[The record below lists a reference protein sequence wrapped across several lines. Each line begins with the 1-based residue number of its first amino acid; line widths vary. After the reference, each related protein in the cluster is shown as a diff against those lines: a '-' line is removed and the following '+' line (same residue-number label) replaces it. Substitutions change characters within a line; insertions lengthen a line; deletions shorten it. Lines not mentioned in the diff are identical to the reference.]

1 MISLRIIGSLA
12 VALFAAAGLSA
23 SAQTGEP
30 NTLRIGLTA
39 ADVPLTTGQADN
51 GGEGMRFMGYTVYDA
66 LITPAAATASE
77 PMRMVPGLAT
87 SWAPDPRD
95 NKRWIFK
102 IRPNVKFHD
111 GSIFNAEA
119 AVWNLDKL
127 LNHDAPQFDAKQAS
141 QGRSRIPAV
150 KSYRAIDSSTLEVI
164 TGEPNAYL
172 PYQIA
177 WVGMSSPTQWEKVGK
192 SWDAFARSPSGTGPW
207 KLVRLVP
214 RERAELVRNTDYWN
228 KAAIP
233 AIEKLI
239 LVPVPDSN
247 TRVAALRSGQ
257 LDWIEQPAPDSVS
270 TLKANGFSVV
280 AGPVLNNWSWTFNR
294 TEGSPWNDIRI
305 RRAANLAINRPALAS
320 MTSGLV
326 LASKGVVVPTSEWF
340 GRPSFEPKYDPEEAK
355 RLLAQAGYSTTK
367 PLDMIVLITSSD
379 SGQARGLVMNEAV
392 QQDLAKVGI
401 NVSFEVLEW
410 NTLLNVWR
418 SGSRHANSKGAQAI
432 NVGYFQQD
440 PFAAFERHVRS
451 DLVAPNGTNW
461 GYYAD
466 PEMDQL
472 LTEAR
477 QSFDS
482 TQQKKVLIRIH
493 EKMVNEAL
501 FLMLIH
507 DLSPIALSPRVV
519 GYVHPKNTVV
529 AYDWSFI
536 KLKN

>member
-1 MISLRIIGSLA
+1 MKTRRMFVSLA
-12 VALFAAAGLSA
+12 VALFAAAA
-23 SAQTGEP
+23 FPADAQTGDA

-66 LITPAAATASE
+66 LILPLAATATES
-77 PMRMVPGLAT
+77 MRMVPGLAT

-111 GSIFNAEA
+111 GSLFNAEA

-127 LNHDAPQFDAKQAS
+127 LNRDAPQFDPKQAS

-150 KSYRAIDSSTLEVI
+150 KSYRAIDSQTLEVI
-164 TGEPNAYL
+164 TSEPNAYL

-177 WVGMSSPTQWEKVGK
+177 WVVMSSPAQWEKVGK
-192 SWDAFARSPSGTGPW
+192 NWEAFARAPSGTGPW
-207 KLVRLVP
+207 KLVRFVP

-233 AIEKLI
+233 AIENLI
-239 LVPVPDSN
+239 LVPIADSN

-257 LDWIEQPAPDSVS
+257 LDWIEQPAPDAVS
-270 TLKANGFSVV
+270 ALKAGGFSVI
-280 AGPVLNNWSWTFNR
+280 AGPVLNNWCWTFNR
-294 TEGSPWNDIRI
+294 TEGSPWNDVRV
-305 RRAANLAINRPALAS
+305 RRAANLAINRAALVS

-326 LASKGVVVPTSEWF
+326 LASKGFVVPSSEWF

-355 RLLAQAGYSTTK
+355 RLLAQAGYGPSK
-367 PLDMIVLITSSD
+367 PLNMTVLITSSD
-379 SGQARGLVMNEAV
+379 SGQARGLVMNEAI

-401 NVSFEVLEW
+401 NVSYEVLEW

-418 SGSRHANSKGAQAI
+418 SGSRHASSKGAQAI

-451 DLVAPNGTNW
+451 DLIAPNGTNW
-461 GYYAD
+461 GYYTD
-466 PEMDQL
+466 PEMDRL

-477 QSFDS
+477 QAFDPA
-482 TQQKKVLIRIH
+482 QQNKVLIRIH

-507 DLSPIALSPRVV
+507 DLSPIALSPRVT
-519 GYVHPKNTVV
+519 GYAHPKNTVV
-529 AYDWSFI
+529 AYDWSLF